1 MRGYDMAAVVII
13 AALAF
18 GGASMA
24 VLAYGVGAVF
34 AVIAVGLVIAGGLA
48 GEFGEFPDQR

>member
-1 MRGYDMAAVVII
+1 MRGYDMAAVVIT
-13 AALAF
+13 AALVF

-24 VLAYGVGAVF
+24 VLAYGFGAVF
-34 AVIAVGLVIAGGLA
+34 AVIAVGLVIAGGIA

>member
-24 VLAYGVGAVF
+24 VLAYGFGAVF
-34 AVIAVGLVIAGGLA
+34 AVIAVGIVIAGGIA
-48 GEFGEFPDQR
+48 GEFGEFPHQR

>member
-1 MRGYDMAAVVII
+1 MRGFDLAAVVIF

-24 VLAYGVGAVF
+24 VLAYGFGAVF

-48 GEFGEFPDQR
+48 GEFGEFPDRR